1 VKEPGTFSMLDSFG
15 GARPFVEGQDELM
28 AAGHDVVVDEGGM
41 GALFLR
47 AEDCEQ
53 LMTGRQ
59 FGAVAIPILHLSGVV
74 DGPLHDLWSV
84 LMFGKD
90 GDGHRRIRSVVA
102 GFFTPAGVERWR
114 PAVQEI
120 AGELAAALPDDAP
133 FDLWDAFALPLAART
148 TCHTVGV
155 PEADVTTVT
164 GWALDLVRAFA
175 FLSAEGRA
183 RAEAAAVGFTAY
195 LDGLLTGKEKDPAD
209 DIASAVVGDA
219 GRALTYEERR
229 GLVANMTFGGLDALI
244 KVVTTGVFHLLTLGR
259 WAELVAEPG
268 LALAATEELL
278 RFFPPTG
285 AVVRGVTESTGC
297 AGVAITPG
305 QVVLPSLR
313 AACRDAALFERP
325 DELDLHRP
333 PGRQFAF
340 GAGPHYCLGAPLVRL
355 VIPAALTALA
365 RHCPGLHLAEP
376 EATVQWGG
384 APFYGVERIILRRA

>member
-1 VKEPGTFSMLDSFG
+1 VKEPGAFSMLDSFG
-15 GARPFVEGQDELM
+15 GARPFVEVQDELM
-28 AAGHDVVVDEGGM
+28 AAGHDVVVDAGGM

-59 FGAVAIPILHLSGVV
+59 FGAVAMPIMHLSGVV

-90 GDGHRRIRSVVA
+90 GDEHRRIRSVVA
-102 GFFTPAGVERWR
+102 GLFTPSGVERWR
-114 PAVQEI
+114 PMVEAI
-120 AGELAAALPDDAP
+120 AEELAGAVPDNGP

-155 PEADVTTVT
+155 PAADVMTVT
-164 GWALDLVRAFA
+164 PWALDLVGAFA
-175 FLSAEGRA
+175 FLSPESRA
-183 RAEAAAVGFTAY
+183 RAEAAAAGFTAY
-195 LDGLLTGKEKDPAD
+195 LDALLAGKRKDPAD
-209 DIASAVVGDA
+209 DIASVVVGDA
-219 GRALTYEERR
+219 GQALTYEEQR
-229 GLVANMTFGGLDALI
+229 GLVANMTFGGMDALI

-259 WAELVAEPG
+259 WPDLVAGPD

-285 AVVRGVTESTGC
+285 AVVRGVAEPTEC

-325 DELDLHRP
+325 DELDLNRP
-333 PGRQFAF
+333 AGRQFAF

-365 RHCPGLHLAEP
+365 RHCPSLRLAGPDGE
-376 EATVQWGG
+376 VQWGG
-384 APFYGVERIILRRA
+384 APFYGVERILLRRA